1 MTTFSKSLRIFAEI
15 QNITNSVILRY
26 AETVAISDSK
36 DMIMRINF
44 EGIGE
49 SEFPEIPLMDS
60 LSSFTSLLKLFSENR
75 KVTFENPEIFVSEG
89 SLKSSF
95 ITDNVALMGDFE
107 KDPSQFDKTREVP
120 DVAIFQLSV
129 DDIKTIRQASGVFK
143 DLGDIIVSC
152 KDGDVSLSLGSTS
165 SFNAKSNTFSKLYAD
180 KGSKDFNI
188 AIPVENFKSIPLS
201 EYSFMV
207 KYNSDRDAY
216 RIMLDC
222 TTMDNNLEIIMTV
235 KAN

>member
-1 MTTFSKSLRIFAEI
+1 MTTFSKSLPIFAEI

-26 AETVAISDSK
+26 PETVAISDSK

-49 SEFPEIPLMDS
+49 DEFPEIPLMDS

-129 DDIKTIRQASGVFK
+129 DDIKTIR
-143 DLGDIIVSC
+143 
-152 KDGDVSLSLGSTS
+152 
-165 SFNAKSNTFSKLYAD
+165 KLRVYL
-180 KGSKDFNI
+180 KI
-188 AIPVENFKSIPLS
+188 
-201 EYSFMV
+201 
-207 KYNSDRDAY
+207 
-216 RIMLDC
+216 
-222 TTMDNNLEIIMTV
+222 
-235 KAN
+235 